1 LPAREWASF
10 SKCRRWLLNLTERLK
25 VVLATGNQDKVRE
38 IRQILGEA
46 PVELVSLAEFPD
58 VTPAEEDGRSFE
70 ENALKKAISVWQQ
83 TGLASLAD
91 DSGLE
96 VNALNGEPGVKSARF
111 AGEGASYADNNRKL
125 LEKLRSV
132 PKEKRKAAFVCVAA
146 MVTPKGKMIIQRGE
160 VKGRII
166 DEYRGEGG
174 FGYDPVFYLPGE
186 KKTMA
191 ELGQDE
197 KNKISHRAQAFNA
210 MRNFILTLSAR
221 DKL

>member
-1 LPAREWASF
+1 M
-10 SKCRRWLLNLTERLK
+10 TERLK
-25 VVLATGNQDKVRE
+25 VILATGNQDKVRE

-83 TGLASLAD
+83 TGLAALAD

-96 VNALNGEPGVKSARF
+96 VDALNGEPGVRSARF
-111 AGEGASYADNNRKL
+111 AGEGASYEDNNRKL

-132 PKEKRKAAFVCVAA
+132 PQEKRKAAFVCVAA
-146 MVTPKGKMIIQRGE
+146 MVTPRGKMIIQRGE
-160 VKGRII
+160 VRGRII

-191 ELGQDE
+191 EIGPDE

-210 MRNFILTLSAR
+210 MRKFILTLSAR

>member
-1 LPAREWASF
+1 M
-10 SKCRRWLLNLTERLK
+10 TERLK

-38 IRQILGEA
+38 IRQILSDA

-70 ENALKKAISVWQQ
+70 ENALKKAMSVWQQ
-83 TGLASLAD
+83 TGLAALAD

-96 VNALNGEPGVKSARF
+96 VDALGGEPGVKSARF
-111 AGEGASYADNNRKL
+111 AGESATYADNNRKL
-125 LEKLRSV
+125 LERLRSV
-132 PKEKRKAAFVCVAA
+132 PPEKRRAAFVCVAA
-146 MVTPKGKMIIQRGE
+146 LITPKGKMIIQRGE

-166 DEYRGEGG
+166 EEYRGEGG

-191 ELGQDE
+191 ELGQEE
-197 KNKISHRAQAFNA
+197 KNRISHRAQAFNA

>member
-1 LPAREWASF
+1 M
-10 SKCRRWLLNLTERLK
+10 TERLK

-38 IRQILGEA
+38 ISQILSDA
-46 PVELVSLAEFPD
+46 PIELVSLAEFPD

-70 ENALKKAISVWQQ
+70 ENALKKAIGVWQQ

-96 VNALNGEPGVKSARF
+96 VDALGGEPGVRSARF
-111 AGEGASYADNNRKL
+111 AGEAASYADNNRKL

-132 PKEKRKAAFVCVAA
+132 PAGKRKAAFVCVAA
-146 MVTPKGKMIIQRGE
+146 LMTPKGKMIIQRGE
-160 VKGRII
+160 VRGRII
-166 DEYRGEGG
+166 EEYRGEGG
-174 FGYDPVFYLPGE
+174 FGYDPIFYLPGE

-191 ELGQDE
+191 ELGQEE
-197 KNKISHRAQAFNA
+197 KNRISHRAQAFNA

>member
-1 LPAREWASF
+1 
-10 SKCRRWLLNLTERLK
+10 LTERLK

-38 IRQILGEA
+38 IRQILSGA
-46 PVELVSLAEFPD
+46 PIELVSLADFPN

-70 ENALKKAISVWQQ
+70 ENALKKATSVWQQ

-96 VNALNGEPGVKSARF
+96 VDALGGEPGIKSARF
-111 AGEGASYADNNRKL
+111 AGEAASYADNNRKL

-132 PKEKRKAAFVCVAA
+132 PAQKRKAAFVCVAA
-146 MVTPKGKMIIQRGE
+146 LVTPKGKMIIQRGE

-166 DEYRGEGG
+166 EEYRGEGG
-174 FGYDPVFYLPGE
+174 FGYDPIFYLPGE

-191 ELGQDE
+191 ELGQEE
-197 KNKISHRAQAFNA
+197 KNRISHRAQAFNA
-210 MRNFILTLSAR
+210 MRDFVLALSAR

>member
-1 LPAREWASF
+1 
-10 SKCRRWLLNLTERLK
+10 LTELLK

-38 IRQILGEA
+38 IRQILSDA
-46 PVELVSLAEFPD
+46 PVELVSLAELPD

-70 ENALKKAISVWQQ
+70 ENALKKAMSVWQQ

-96 VNALNGEPGVKSARF
+96 VEALGGEPGVKSARF
-111 AGEGASYADNNRKL
+111 AGEDASYADNNRKL

-132 PKEKRKAAFVCVAA
+132 AAEKRKAAFVCVAA
-146 MVTPKGKMIIQRGE
+146 LITPKGKMIIQRGE

-166 DEYRGEGG
+166 EEYRGEGG
-174 FGYDPVFYLPGE
+174 FGYDPVFYLPDR

-191 ELGQDE
+191 ELGPEE
-197 KNKISHRAQAFNA
+197 KNEISHRAQAFNA
-210 MRNFILTLSAR
+210 MRSFIVALRAR
-221 DKL
+221 NKL

>member
-1 LPAREWASF
+1 
-10 SKCRRWLLNLTERLK
+10 LTERLK
-25 VVLATGNQDKVRE
+25 VILATGNQDKVRE

-83 TGLASLAD
+83 TGLAALAD

-96 VNALNGEPGVKSARF
+96 VDALNGEPGVRSARF
-111 AGEGASYADNNRKL
+111 AGEGASYEDNNRKL

-132 PKEKRKAAFVCVAA
+132 PQEKRKAAFVCVAA
-146 MVTPKGKMIIQRGE
+146 MVTPRGKMIIQRGE
-160 VKGRII
+160 VRGRII

-191 ELGQDE
+191 EIGPDE

-210 MRNFILTLSAR
+210 MRKFILTLSAR